1 MVLGSFQ
8 PLWIMLS
15 NARLR
20 IIIISYVIMM
30 TPTCKTIRE
39 FAALIKMLLFS
50 GYDDD
55 DPTITLE
62 QQTEQQKL
70 LLRQRV
76 FAILLS
82 DDVVVGRQMHIAV
95 DFDNVLELAHR
106 LDDGGVDE
114 TKELA
119 KGTDALEGQ
128 SVQGPAL
135 DEVLADD
142 GVHVLVR
149 KSGLAQVL
157 DANLNGI
164 AKVTEGEKA
173 LDVLDA
179 VVQNLSIVEIL
190 SRENLDYALLMRCK
204 V

>member
-190 SRENLDYALLMRCK
+190 YRENLDYALLMRCK